1 MVTVDAWGHG
11 HSTVGGR
18 QGEDRCTDERETHEQ
33 QRGSGME
40 PRMAKRPCCGW
51 CSVAQATAVW
61 AVCQE
66 EAPLFPSLCPGEVW
80 RRSLLAGA
88 LWLSLALCFLSLR
101 ALLHYRQRQ
110 QEHFLESDEAVRQR
124 AAGLQA
130 CVGSERHMGG
140 PVPVAHALTD
150 SLLLCLL
157 SEALEDPTPP
167 HIQALAH
174 RLEMVMEMLKRAD
187 ILQAGPQRGGVQ
199 GARGGVEDTLLTDR
213 LKGICDY
220 LSQRVQSLHTLLRAQ
235 EKYRD
240 SVQAVLE
247 GLKHRWTQLVVL
259 HVRVT
264 MEKGRVGEEDI
275 QTVLQ
280 EVECLS
286 MELGQCRTGLQQ
298 CRALLNDSTHLLQEL
313 GCSQRG
319 LGDCGDTM
327 GETLWTEC
335 LLQSNTAQF
344 EEVQHNLL
352 SLENLTSC
360 FQTHLEGLRVIE
372 EMEQTSQSHPDLS
385 PSVCNSTPCVHPSD
399 TPPVH
404 SRPPPEAQ
412 DQLPTALSPT
422 LCERS
427 AQRLSSTFDCLRSS
441 LRRM

>member
-11 HSTVGGR
+11 LSTVGGR
-18 QGEDRCTDERETHEQ
+18 QGEDRGTDGRETHEQ
-33 QRGSGME
+33 ERGSGME
-40 PRMAKRPCCGW
+40 LRMATRSCCRW

-66 EAPLFPSLCPGEVW
+66 EAPLFPPLCLGEVW

-88 LWLSLALCFLSLR
+88 LWLSLALCFLSLK
-101 ALLHYRQRQ
+101 ALLHYRQQ
-110 QEHFLESDEAVRQR
+110 QEHFLESDVAVRER
-124 AAGLQA
+124 SAGLQA

-140 PVPVAHALTD
+140 PVPVAHALMD
-150 SLLLCLL
+150 SLLVCLL
-157 SEALEDPTPP
+157 SEALENPSPP

-174 RLEMVMEMLKRAD
+174 RLEMATEMLQRAD
-187 ILQAGPQRGGVQ
+187 ILQGGPQSGGDL
-199 GARGGVEDTLLTDR
+199 GARGDVEDPVLTDR

-220 LSQRVQSLHTLLRAQ
+220 LSQRLQSLHALLRAQ
-235 EKYRD
+235 GEYRD
-240 SVQAVLE
+240 SVHAVLE
-247 GLKHRWTQLVVL
+247 GLQHRWAQLVVL

-275 QTVLQ
+275 LTVLE
-280 EVECLS
+280 EVKCLS
-286 MELGQCRTGLQQ
+286 MELGECRTRLQQ
-298 CRALLNDSTHLLQEL
+298 CQALLNDSTHLLQEL

-319 LGDCGDTM
+319 LGNCGGTR
-327 GETLWTEC
+327 GETLWTER

-360 FQTHLEGLRVIE
+360 FQTHLEGLRMNE
-372 EMEQTSQSHPDLS
+372 EMERTSQSHLDLS
-385 PSVCNSTPCVHPSD
+385 SSMCNSTPCVHPSD
-399 TPPVH
+399 TPPLH
-404 SRPPPEAQ
+404 SCPPPETQ
-412 DQLPTALSPT
+412 DQLPTAVSPT

-427 AQRLSSTFDCLRSS
+427 AQRLSSTLICLRSS